1 MSWLPI
7 SRFTICIWEPPVSDA
22 VLQISQL
29 RVSFGGVHVLQGV
42 DLVVGQEPL
51 SLVGRNGMGKTTLCQ
66 AIMGLA
72 PISGGSITFLGED
85 ITGERANRIARQGIG
100 YVPQGRRVFPSL
112 SVEEHLR
119 LAFHG
124 DSRSRWTM
132 EAAYELFPRL
142 KERRRNGGAQLSGGE
157 QQMLAIARALLLNP
171 RLLVMDEP
179 TEGLAPLIVEEL
191 IVVFRRLAQ
200 DGIAVLLVEQ
210 NFNVATSVS
219 DRLAVMVNGVI
230 ALTSSSV
237 EMRDDEDLQR
247 RYLGVGAHSTV
258 A

>member
-1 MSWLPI
+1 
-7 SRFTICIWEPPVSDA
+7 
-22 VLQISQL
+22 
-29 RVSFGGVHVLQGV
+29 
-42 DLVVGQEPL
+42 
-51 SLVGRNGMGKTTLCQ
+51 
-66 AIMGLA
+66 
-72 PISGGSITFLGED
+72 
-85 ITGERANRIARQGIG
+85 
-100 YVPQGRRVFPSL
+100 
-112 SVEEHLR
+112 
-119 LAFHG
+119 
-124 DSRSRWTM
+124 M